1 MEMKTEYG
9 RFEDFKTDILKW
21 KDENREKYNRFAQMM
36 SGCDERGF
44 FLFYR
49 TVARQIPQLV
59 RQWELAYHDDTCPD
73 KFVEIDVL
81 FKEQTI
87 PQQIVEQYGRE
98 RNTAYT
104 DTATPSLWQRI
115 RMFFGWRPEER
126 IRISAP
132 LVLSWLFFG
141 RSFETMVMMLEKQA
155 KRPEAGMLDVQTCGY
170 VSKLVIQTSI
180 KGRYR
185 TWEDWERFFAGQ
197 NVARSGKLGEWALEE
212 VKDTE
217 GVNTQSEQPTPQ
229 FDNDTPTS
237 AVGRPKAKEL
247 PLSSYIECKNKDAV
261 IEALRKFLISQ
272 HTANGQ
278 ALSYYAL
285 TQLELL
291 AVKTDKEFSI
301 GVVREF
307 GDIPT
312 LKSESA
318 IRQAI
323 SQLRR
328 EQYITVNQKMRSGRL
343 LDSDEYAPVL
353 QRLKEEIK
361 AAQSSVVFSD

>member
-1 MEMKTEYG
+1 MKTEYG
-9 RFEDFKTDILKW
+9 RFEDFKADVRKW
-21 KDENREKYNRFAQMM
+21 KGENREKYNRFAQMM
-36 SGCDERGF
+36 SGCDEQGF

-49 TVARQIPQLV
+49 TVARQMPQLV

-73 KFVEIDVL
+73 KFAEIDVL
-81 FKEQTI
+81 FKEQNL
-87 PQQIVEQYGRE
+87 PQQIVEQYRRE

-115 RMFFGWRPEER
+115 KMVFGWRLEPR

-141 RSFETMVMMLEKQA
+141 RSFETMVLMLEKQA
-155 KRPEAGMLDVQTCGY
+155 KRPEAGMLDIQTCGY

-185 TWEDWERFFAGQ
+185 TGEDWERFFAGQ
-197 NVARSGKLGEWALEE
+197 HAVRNGKLSEWALKE
-212 VKDTE
+212 VKEAE
-217 GVNTQSEQPTPQ
+217 GINTQSKQPTPQ

-237 AVGRPKAKEL
+237 TVGRPKAKDL
-247 PLSSYIECKNKDAV
+247 PLSSYIDCGNKDAV
-261 IEALRKFLISQ
+261 ISVLRKFLISQ

-291 AVKTDKEFSI
+291 TVKTDKEFSV
-301 GVVREF
+301 GMVREF
-307 GDIPT
+307 GDILT

-343 LDSDEYAPVL
+343 LDSDEYAPVIR
-353 QRLKEEIK
+353 RLKNDIIISTKIAINKLYE
-361 AAQSSVVFSD
+361 